1 MRVMREFRYCVTKC
15 TRILPQLTGQ
25 LRTSLPLAGFF
36 LFSRRDCKHMMV
48 KCLEEFFAEQDLP
61 EVSWEVADRSGNVHQ
76 ISNNDV
82 REYISTLAVDEQM
95 IIAKAFRRISFQ
107 TANINILLKHIAEE
121 RMGASDVA

>member
-1 MRVMREFRYCVTKC
+1 
-15 TRILPQLTGQ
+15 
-25 LRTSLPLAGFF
+25 
-36 LFSRRDCKHMMV
+36 MMV